1 MELLILLYLLA
12 LTGYVIYLRL
22 KKVPSIEREA
32 EEKIS
37 ETKNETLCAIKEAE
51 STLMQAILF
60 CRAAAEKNAHEIGE
74 IRVCANLILDFA
86 NRNDDRLSDLHHMVG
101 EFSGKLEESTVD
113 ILTGIERNYQRTSQ
127 IQRQLEENAL
137 AGAAS
142 MDKFNSGIANIFG
155 YDPYAALRK
164 GRDTK
169 TE

>member
-37 ETKNETLCAIKEAE
+37 ETKEETLCAIKEAE
-51 STLMQAILF
+51 STLMQAVLF
-60 CRAAAEKNAHEIGE
+60 CRTATEKNGN
-74 IRVCANLILDFA
+74 RVLELINATDV
-86 NRNDDRLSDLHHMVG
+86 LSAKV
-101 EFSGKLEESTVD
+101 EESAVD
-113 ILTGIERNYQRTSQ
+113 ILSGIERNQQRTSQ